1 MFSYKVGLINC
12 MNVIKDYLSIAA
24 FPAQPQLLNYTD
36 QAFYY
41 LLFKMVESEI
51 MRTFEHF
58 TESVLV

>member
-24 FPAQPQLLNYTD
+24 FPAQLLNYTD

-41 LLFKMVESEI
+41 LLFKMVGSEI

-58 TESVLV
+58 TESALV